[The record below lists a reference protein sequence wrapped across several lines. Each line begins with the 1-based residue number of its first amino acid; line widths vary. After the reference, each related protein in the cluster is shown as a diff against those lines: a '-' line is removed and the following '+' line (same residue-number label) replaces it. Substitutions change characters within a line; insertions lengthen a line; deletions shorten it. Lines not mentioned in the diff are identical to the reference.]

1 MLGGLHQMKKR
12 QAMNYGVDEE
22 NEEMND
28 YYIPANLMPL
38 SNDIIEEE
46 VKSVDIDYNAIP
58 KEELRN
64 DVYTTSQEAQQR
76 ANDLGCVGTHSHTEN
91 GQTIYMPCATHEDYE
106 TITNRELKPG
116 DHEYTSKQDSYNNY
130 PQGAT
135 NNAKRMLDWREKYG
149 RDVVKGGTEVGW
161 KRANQLANRESLS
174 IDTIKRVNSFLA
186 RHEDNAKISEEYRN
200 EPWKDRGYVAYNLWG
215 GKSMVAWAKRISERD
230 DS

>member
-1 MLGGLHQMKKR
+1 MKKR
-12 QAMNYGVDEE
+12 KKKLPWSKHKSIDKRFLDLRFNGLEDAINLMGNKDKKQHVYGGTGFRVRKNKPVTDEDIYQS
-22 NEEMND
+22 NEEF
-28 YYIPANLMPL
+28 
-38 SNDIIEEE
+38 
-46 VKSVDIDYNAIP
+46 
-58 KEELRN
+58 
-64 DVYTTSQEAQQR
+64 
-76 ANDLGCVGTHSHTEN
+76 
-91 GQTIYMPCATHEDYE
+91 
-106 TITNRELKPG
+106 
-116 DHEYTSKQDSYNNY
+116 QDSYNNY

-161 KRANQLANRESLS
+161 KRANQFANRESLS